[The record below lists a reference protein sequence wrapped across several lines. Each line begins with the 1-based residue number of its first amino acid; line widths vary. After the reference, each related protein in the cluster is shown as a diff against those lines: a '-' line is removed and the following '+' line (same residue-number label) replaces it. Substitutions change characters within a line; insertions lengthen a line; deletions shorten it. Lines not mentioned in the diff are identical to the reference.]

1 MKVGDLVRSWGVITQ
16 ERGIVVG
23 IGADCAPKKY
33 LGTNE
38 YVKVQWSCGAV
49 EDVGT
54 FFLRTLSE
62 VSKCQKNVKS
72 APNSLRSA
80 SCRVT
85 L

>member
-16 ERGIVVG
+16 ERGIVVAVG
-23 IGADCAPKKY
+23 VDATKYFADDK
-33 LGTNE
+33 